1 MIVGPRLIPRHIG
14 VILVVVIGA
23 AVRVI
28 GEGPP
33 HQAVANAV
41 AAAERVL
48 WLHIPKTG
56 GTTLALVAM
65 KAALKKEGKI
75 AVCACM
81 CSQSKTPTHA
91 SRQALS
97 SSPSSCTPCLDVY
110 SLRIMLHVLVVSCD
124 AMCVCDGANHALG

>member
-1 MIVGPRLIPRHIG
+1 MFLLG
-14 VILVVVIGA
+14 VVVIEVAVGA
-23 AVRVI
+23 S
-28 GEGPP
+28 GEGSP

-75 AVCACM
+75 AVCAR
-81 CSQSKTPTHA
+81 SHNPHA
-91 SRQALS
+91 CLDPRHILS
-97 SSPSSCTPCLDVY
+97 SCPSFCTTLPRRLSITHHAA
-110 SLRIMLHVLVVSCD
+110 SLCDFMRCHVRR
-124 AMCVCDGANHALG
+124 M

>member
-75 AVCACM
+75 AVCAYVLTI
-81 CSQSKTPTHA
+81 QNPHA
-91 SRQALS
+91 CLTS
-97 SSPSSCTPCLDVY
+97 SSLLISFFMHIL
-110 SLRIMLHVLVVSCD
+110 
-124 AMCVCDGANHALG
+124 A